1 MKLYYHPIST
11 YSQKVLIALYEKDMA
26 FEREIVQLMDPDARD
41 RYREIYPLGK
51 VPVLALD
58 TGRLIPE
65 STIIIEYL
73 EGLGGTPLIGG
84 DADQQRQVRFNDRML
99 DLYLNENVAAL
110 LFQGMKAEEQRD
122 QERIARANF
131 QIDTMYSLMEHEL
144 GEQEFAAG
152 SEFSM
157 ADCAAAPA
165 VFYAQQVASFDGHEN
180 ICAYWDRLNTRPSI
194 QKVQEEAAPAIAA
207 FMEQSAA

>member
-11 YSQKVLIALYEKDMA
+11 YSQKVLIALYEKDLA
-26 FEREIVQLMDPDARD
+26 FEREIVQLMDADARE
-41 RYREIYPLGK
+41 RYRKVYPLGK
-51 VPVLALD
+51 IPLLSLD
-58 TGRLIPE
+58 NDRLIPE

-73 EGLGGTPLIGG
+73 EGQGGRPLIGG
-84 DADQQRQVRFNDRML
+84 DKDQRRQVRFKDRML

-110 LFQGMKAEEQRD
+110 LFQGMKPEEQRD
-122 QERIARANF
+122 QERIERANA
-131 QIDTMYSLMEHEL
+131 QIGTIYEFMEQEL

-152 SEFSM
+152 SDFSM

-165 VFYAQQVASFDGHEN
+165 LFYAQQVASFDSHEN
-180 ICAYWDRLNTRPSI
+180 ICAYWDRLNTRSSI

>member
-11 YSQKVLIALYEKDMA
+11 YSQKVLIALYEKGSV
-26 FEREIVQLMDPDARD
+26 FEREIVQLMDPDARA
-41 RYREIYPLGK
+41 RYRKIYPLGK
-51 VPVLALD
+51 IPVLALD
-58 TGRLIPE
+58 NDRLIPE

-73 EGLGGTPLIGG
+73 EGLDGAPLISG
-84 DADQQRQVRFNDRML
+84 DTDQQRQVRFKDRML

-110 LFQGMKAEEQRD
+110 LFQGMKPEADRD
-122 QERIARANF
+122 QERIDRANF
-131 QIDTMYSLMEHEL
+131 QIEAMYSFMEEEL
-144 GEQEFAAG
+144 GGQAFVAG

-165 VFYAQQVASFDGHEN
+165 LFYAQKVASFDEHEN

-207 FMEQSAA
+207 FMEQTAA